1 VASVCVFWL
10 LGWCAWPRWW
20 PSTLNFYTTAF
31 VLLMGLDLLVSHAAA
46 RQMAADRRDGAL
58 ELLLTTPLSPKEILA
73 GQKAAL
79 HEQFR
84 PVKRGLFGLL
94 LLMALAGLLI
104 RAWTMQGIVSYLLVW
119 CLFFAWCWRSAR
131 RFAPLAMWV
140 AANCGRP
147 MYGTF
152 RTGGAWNRTWTIY
165 WFVIMA
171 NNLRAFGGRARS
183 FPSGSTAEML
193 VVAAVVFWA
202 LLFMAATRKTSNA
215 MAEPLV
221 SQMRLI
227 AQEPL
232 PKPDDPRFKEWKNIR
247 TRFPAPPAG
256 YPGEDLSQTTPVKAA
271 GAWLWRPV
279 GRACGLAWGKLRNA
293 ASNR

>member
-1 VASVCVFWL
+1 VFWL
-10 LGWCAWPRWW
+10 LGWCAWPRSW
-20 PSTLNFYTTAF
+20 PSTLNFYSTAF
-31 VLLMGLDLLVSHAAA
+31 VLLMGLDLLLSHAAA
-46 RQMAADRRDGAL
+46 RRMAADRRDGGL
-58 ELLLTTPLSPKEILA
+58 ELLLTTPLTPEEILS

-94 LLMALAGLLI
+94 FLMALAGLLT
-104 RAWTMQGIVSYLLVW
+104 RAWTVKGIVSYFAVW

-147 MYGTF
+147 MYGAF
-152 RTGGAWNRTWTIY
+152 RTGGAWNRAWTVY
-165 WFVIMA
+165 WFFIMA

-183 FPSGSTAEML
+183 FPSGSTFEML

-202 LLFMAATRKTSNA
+202 LLFMAATWKTSNA

-232 PKPDDPRFKEWKNIR
+232 PNRDDPRFQEWKNIR
-247 TRFPAPPAG
+247 TRFPAPPGGRAG
-256 YPGEDLSQTTPVKAA
+256 YPGEDLSQTPPVKAA

-279 GRACGLAWGKLRNA
+279 GRACGLAWGKLRKA